1 MLGINEHQVT
11 QAGHHRRRMA
21 MLGTKEPGGGTLD
34 ATEEGVTTLGT
45 TAERTPMLGINE
57 QQVTQAG
64 HHRRRMAMLGTKE
77 PEGAT
82 LVASEKGVTRL
93 R

>member
-1 MLGINEHQVT
+1 MT
-11 QAGHHRRRMA
+11 QAGHHRRRMTRLA
-21 MLGTKEPGGGTLD
+21 TTEPEVTVRGTKEEGMAMLV
-34 ATEEGVTTLGT
+34 AIEEGVTTPHT
-45 TAERTPMLGINE
+45 TAERTPELDSNE

-82 LVASEKGVTRL
+82 LGATG
-93 R
+93 

>member
-1 MLGINEHQVT
+1 MLVAI
-11 QAGHHRRRMA
+11 
-21 MLGTKEPGGGTLD
+21 
-34 ATEEGVTTLGT
+34 EEGVTTLDT

-64 HHRRRMAMLGTKE
+64 HHRRRMAMLDTKE